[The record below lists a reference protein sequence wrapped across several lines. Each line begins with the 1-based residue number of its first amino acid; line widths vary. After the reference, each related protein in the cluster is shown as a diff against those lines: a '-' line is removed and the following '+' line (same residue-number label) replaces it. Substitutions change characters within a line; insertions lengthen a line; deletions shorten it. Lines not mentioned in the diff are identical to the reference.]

1 MASDRVDLHYRPL
14 ADGLAWL
21 KDLNPSRGLVLGDKD
36 QPSLEA
42 LADCG
47 ASVRLHPTNPWS
59 LPAGAYALHIRGEW
73 VAIAVPRGGPCES
86 RVSGRVA
93 DFDGRLGDS
102 RSIFEAAWRDALDHA
117 GRCGLAIDDLVTV
130 AGRPGVGR
138 VSRIVLRPSGYEVEV
153 VEASGRAVYD
163 EADLERVAGDPE
175 SPEFWVTQPPAGLD
189 DISFTLTWTKLRH
202 PLTDTVYSY
211 ASSKTVFRPYQF
223 LPVLKILNS
232 PTGRILIADEVGL
245 GKTIEAGLIW
255 SELEQRSR
263 LRRVLVVAP
272 AALTLKWQAEM
283 ELRFDRKLDLLR
295 IGDLRDF
302 ADRLEADEDP
312 ALAGII
318 SINTL
323 RRDRD
328 LLERLAAV
336 WPQFDLVIVDEAH
349 AMRNERTSSNLL
361 GQLLADWA
369 DYLVFLSATPLN
381 LGQHDLFNLLTMLDE
396 GQFSDRDIFAAQVE
410 PNAVLNKLS
419 RDLISTPAIPPKT
432 LLKDLKSVRSMEL
445 GRALSQ
451 RSDFRSLVTLLDR
464 GHAALSP
471 SDVARARRHLSELN
485 TLSSVVTRTRK
496 RDVPDKK
503 AQREAVQVD
512 VDWTAEEREFYEA
525 IRNIYRQRALAAG
538 TVPGFAMQM
547 PLRMAASCI
556 PAMQRHFRERRPDL
570 DIDLDIDIDEGVDPD
585 GELRAD
591 VESALRP
598 IRGDSKLEALRA
610 KLHHLRAAGMR
621 QVMVFSFFR
630 GTLEYLAEHLAADAS
645 VAVLHGKVPLS
656 DRQTIMDN
664 FRAGAFDVLLLSQ
677 VGSEGLDFEFCNVL
691 VNYDMP
697 WNPMQVEQRIGR
709 LDRFGQLHDKIFI
722 LNMHIPGTIETD
734 IFERLYQRIGV
745 FEDSVG
751 DLEPILRD
759 VMRQSTR
766 MLDPR
771 LSESEREHARLQT
784 EVAIRKREED
794 AKRLSESQGVLAY
807 ADQLRIEGLS
817 EHGPTNGRFVGS
829 REIKQ
834 IILRLCS
841 LTGAT
846 LSDPDANG
854 VATLRGTSEMAEKLR
869 AAPRPQ
875 RIGATSIGRLATRL
889 QNRERIAVTFD
900 AELASRHGIEL
911 LSLRH
916 PLVSLALH
924 ELARLESTL
933 ARFGAVGVPGLPIGT
948 RYVSQ
953 VDLVTTTG
961 IRPQLELWVTSLS
974 WPDLREAPHVEGLLL
989 TALAEG
995 TLQDG
1000 SGSVPRFDSDILDRL
1015 GDAFYQRRQETRA
1028 TRAADNS
1035 ALVDARIDARRHSF
1049 GVKIERTRAALMS
1062 DADSAVD
1069 ERIARMHSGRI
1080 RNLEAELQA
1089 IELQLENNRRAT
1101 ISHSP
1106 VALMFVEGLAATDR
1120 R

>member
-14 ADGLAWL
+14 EDGLAWL
-21 KDLNPSRGLVLGDKD
+21 KDFNPSRGLVLGDKD
-36 QPSLEA
+36 QASLEA

-59 LPAGAYALHIRGEW
+59 LPAGTYSLHIRGEW
-73 VAIAVPRGGPCES
+73 VAVAVPRGGPTES

-93 DFDGRLGDS
+93 DFDGRLGDA
-102 RSIFEAAWRDALDHA
+102 RSIFEAAWREALDHA
-117 GRCGLAIDDLVTV
+117 GRCAFAIDDLVTV
-130 AGRPGVGR
+130 AGRSGVGR

-283 ELRFDRKLDLLR
+283 ERRFDRKLDLLR
-295 IGDLRDF
+295 MGDLRDF
-302 ADRLEADEDP
+302 ANRLEADEDP
-312 ALAGII
+312 SLAGII

-451 RSDFRSLVTLLDR
+451 RSDFHSLVTLLDR
-464 GHAALSP
+464 GHAPLSP
-471 SDVARARRHLSELN
+471 SDAARARRHLSELN

-525 IRNIYRQRALAAG
+525 IRNIYRRRALATG

-547 PLRMAASCI
+547 PLRMTASCI

-570 DIDLDIDIDEGVDPD
+570 DIDLDLDIDEGVDPD
-585 GELRAD
+585 DELRAD

-610 KLHHLRAAGMR
+610 KLRHLRAAGIR

-630 GTLEYLAEHLAADAS
+630 GTLEYLAEQLAADAS
-645 VAVLHGKVPLS
+645 AAVLHGKVPLS
-656 DRQTIMDN
+656 DRQAIMDN

-709 LDRFGQLHDKIFI
+709 LDRFGQQHDKIFI

-771 LSESEREHARLQT
+771 LTESEREHARLQT
-784 EVAIRKREED
+784 EVAIRKRDED

-846 LSDPDANG
+846 LSDADANG
-854 VATLRGTSEMAEKLR
+854 VATLRGTSEMAEQLR
-869 AAPRPQ
+869 AAPRSQ

-924 ELARLESTL
+924 ELNRLESTL
-933 ARFGAVGVPGLPIGT
+933 ARFGAVGVPGLPIET
-948 RYVSQ
+948 RYVAQ

-961 IRPQLELWVTSLS
+961 IRPQLELWVTSLA
-974 WPDLREAPHVEGLLL
+974 WPDLRDAPQVEGLLL

-1000 SGSVPRFDSDILDRL
+1000 SGRVPRFDSDILDRL
-1015 GDAFYQRRQETRA
+1015 GDAFYQRRQEARA
-1028 TRAADNS
+1028 VRAADNS

-1049 GVKIERTRAALMS
+1049 GVKIERARAALMS

-1069 ERIARMHSGRI
+1069 ERIARMHSGRV

-1106 VALMFVEGLAATDR
+1106 VALMFIEGLPATDR